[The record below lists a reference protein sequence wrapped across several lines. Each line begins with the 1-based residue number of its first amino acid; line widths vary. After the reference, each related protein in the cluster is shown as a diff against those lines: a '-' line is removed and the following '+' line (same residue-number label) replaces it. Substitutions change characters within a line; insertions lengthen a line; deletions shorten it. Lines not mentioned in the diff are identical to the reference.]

1 MTETPQP
8 RRIVYLILATLLP
21 GLAASIGAG
30 VLADVQIGVLA
41 GGLASIVGFV
51 IALASES
58 ESARAVTRTQEA
70 ADARRRAVAEERD
83 GALLEV
89 QTLAA
94 AIEGMD
100 EGMWITDAN
109 GVVLRHNEALRS
121 ILGTDQ
127 ELVGQRPLFLV
138 RRTELHDAVLRACRE
153 GVTST
158 VEVSM
163 DAPRSKTLEVHIAPL
178 GSSLPG
184 SAAVFRDVT
193 ERKRLERV
201 RQDFVANVSHELR
214 TPIAAILGYAETLAL
229 RGAVRRQARPADG
242 GDHPP
247 AVGAARRAGR
257 RTCSSSPAWMPASG
271 RSARRRSR
279 SERSRVRRARRWS
292 PAPLGKHLSLQL
304 RIPPEL
310 TARADPKA
318 LEQVLLNL
326 LDNAI
331 KYTPEGG
338 TVELIGE
345 RVGDRAQL
353 SVKDTGLGIEAKH
366 LPRLFERFYRVDR
379 GRSREHGRDGTRA
392 VHRPAPGA
400 RDGGRGPGG
409 EPAGGGEHVH
419 RRPPG
424 CLTPPGQA
432 PTPHRMAGG

>member
-1 MTETPQP
+1 MNDRPHP
-8 RRIVYLILATLLP
+8 RRLAFLLLATLVP
-21 GLAASIGAG
+21 GIAAGAG
-30 VLADVQIGVLA
+30 ASVLAGVQTGLLA
-41 GGLASIVGFV
+41 GGLSSLVAFL

-58 ESARAVTRTQEA
+58 EAARALARVETSAEAQQRTL
-70 ADARRRAVAEERD
+70 AEERN

-109 GVVLRHNEALRS
+109 GVVLRHNEALRA

-138 RRTELHDAVLRACRE
+138 RRTDLHDAVIRACRE
-153 GVTST
+153 GVTSK

-178 GSSLPG
+178 GGSLPG
-184 SAAVFRDVT
+184 SSAVFRDVT

-214 TPIAAILGYAETLAL
+214 TPIAAILGYAETLRSGAL
-229 RGAVRRQARPADG
+229 ADTKHAPQMVEIIHRQSERLGELVSDLLELSRLDAGERPLSSASVSLAEVARQASEAMEP
-242 GDHPP
+242 
-247 AVGAARRAGR
+247 RA
-257 RTCSSSPAWMPASG
+257 T
-271 RSARRRSR
+271 
-279 SERSRVRRARRWS
+279 
-292 PAPLGKHLSLQL
+292 GKRLSVQL
-304 RIPPEL
+304 RVPGDL

-338 TVELIGE
+338 TVELLGE

-353 SVKDTGLGIEAKH
+353 SVKDTGLGIESKH
-366 LPRLFERFYRVDR
+366 LPRLFERFYRADR
-379 GRSREHGRDGTRA
+379 GRSRDMGGTGLGLSIVRHLVHGMEGEVRVASQLGVGSTFT
-392 VHRPAPGA
+392 VVLPAA
-400 RDGGRGPGG
+400 
-409 EPAGGGEHVH
+409 
-419 RRPPG
+419 
-424 CLTPPGQA
+424 
-432 PTPHRMAGG
+432 

>member
-1 MTETPQP
+1 
-8 RRIVYLILATLLP
+8 V
-21 GLAASIGAG
+21 
-30 VLADVQIGVLA
+30 
-41 GGLASIVGFV
+41 
-51 IALASES
+51 ALVVAVASES
-58 ESARAVTRTQEA
+58 EAAHSLVEAGEA
-70 ADARRRAVAEERD
+70 ADARQRAVSEERND
-83 GALLEV
+83 ALLEV

-109 GVVLRHNEALRS
+109 GVVLRHNEALRT

-153 GVTST
+153 GVTSK

-163 DAPRSKTLEVHIAPL
+163 DAPRNKTLEVHIAPL
-178 GSSLPG
+178 GASLPG

-214 TPIAAILGYAETLAL
+214 TPIAAILGYAETLRSGAL
-229 RGAVRRQARPADG
+229 SDAKHAPQMVEIIHRQSERLGELVSDLLELSRLDAGERPLSSSAVSLGEVARQASEAMEPR
-242 GDHPP
+242 
-247 AVGAARRAGR
+247 AA
-257 RTCSSSPAWMPASG
+257 
-271 RSARRRSR
+271 
-279 SERSRVRRARRWS
+279 
-292 PAPLGKHLSLQL
+292 GKHLSLHL
-304 RIPPEL
+304 RIPDDL

-338 TVELIGE
+338 AVELIGE
-345 RVGDRAQL
+345 RVGDLAEL
-353 SVKDTGLGIEAKH
+353 SVKDTGLGIEARH

-379 GRSREHGRDGTRA
+379 GRSREMGGTGLGLSIVRHLVHGMEGEVRVASQLGVGTTFT
-392 VHRPAPGA
+392 VVLP
-400 RDGGRGPGG
+400 
-409 EPAGGGEHVH
+409 VV
-419 RRPPG
+419 
-424 CLTPPGQA
+424 
-432 PTPHRMAGG
+432 

>member
-1 MTETPQP
+1 MNENPQP
-8 RRIVYLILATLLP
+8 RRIAFLLLATVLP
-21 GLAASIGAG
+21 GLTAAIAAGA
-30 VLADVQIGVLA
+30 LADVQTGLLA
-41 GGLASIVGFV
+41 GGLAAFV
-51 IALASES
+51 SFIIALVSES
-58 ESARAVTRTQEA
+58 EAARSLRSVGEA
-70 ADARRRAVAEERD
+70 ADARQRASLEERD

-89 QTLAA
+89 ETLAA

-109 GVVLRHNEALRS
+109 GVVIRHNEALRS
-121 ILGTDQ
+121 ILGTDL

-153 GVTST
+153 GVTSK

-163 DAPRSKTLEVHIAPL
+163 DVPRIKTLEVHIAPL
-178 GSSLPG
+178 GGSLPG

-214 TPIAAILGYAETLAL
+214 TPIAAILGYAETLRSGAL
-229 RGAVRRQARPADG
+229 ADAAHAPQMVEIIHRQSERLGELVSDLLELSRLDAGERPLSSTPVSLDEVARQASEAMEPR
-242 GDHPP
+242 
-247 AVGAARRAGR
+247 AA
-257 RTCSSSPAWMPASG
+257 
-271 RSARRRSR
+271 
-279 SERSRVRRARRWS
+279 
-292 PAPLGKHLSLQL
+292 GKRLSFQL
-304 RIPPEL
+304 HIPPDL

-338 TVELIGE
+338 TVELVGE
-345 RVGDRAQL
+345 RVGDRAEL

-379 GRSREHGRDGTRA
+379 GRSREQGGTGLGLSIVRHLVHGME
-392 VHRPAPGA
+392 
-400 RDGGRGPGG
+400 G
-409 EPAGGGEHVH
+409 EVRVASQLGVGSTFTVVLPVG
-419 RRPPG
+419 
-424 CLTPPGQA
+424 
-432 PTPHRMAGG
+432 

>member
-1 MTETPQP
+1 MNESPQP
-8 RRIVYLILATLLP
+8 RRILFLLLAALLP

-30 VLADVQIGVLA
+30 AIADVSTGLLA
-41 GGLASIVGFV
+41 GGLAAFV
-51 IALASES
+51 SFIIALFSES
-58 ESARAVTRTQEA
+58 DAARAVTQTEEA
-70 ADARRRAVAEERD
+70 GDARQRAVAEERD

-100 EGMWITDAN
+100 QGMWITDAN
-109 GVVLRHNEALRS
+109 GVVLRHNEALRT

-153 GVTST
+153 GVPST

-163 DAPRSKTLEVHIAPL
+163 DAPRSKTLEVHIVPL
-178 GSSLPG
+178 GASLPG

-214 TPIAAILGYAETLAL
+214 TPIAAILGYAETLRSGAL
-229 RGAVRRQARPADG
+229 SDAKHAPQMVEIIHRQSERLGELVSDLLELSRLDAGERPLSSTKVSLEEVARQASEAMEPS
-242 GDHPP
+242 
-247 AVGAARRAGR
+247 AA
-257 RTCSSSPAWMPASG
+257 
-271 RSARRRSR
+271 
-279 SERSRVRRARRWS
+279 
-292 PAPLGKHLSLQL
+292 GKRLSVQL
-304 RIPPEL
+304 RIPPDL
-310 TARADPKA
+310 SARADPKA

-338 TVELIGE
+338 TVELVGE

-353 SVKDTGLGIEAKH
+353 SVKDTGLGIEARH

-379 GRSREHGRDGTRA
+379 GRSREMGGTGLGLSIVRHLVHGMEGEVRVASQLGVGSTFT
-392 VHRPAPGA
+392 VVLPAA
-400 RDGGRGPGG
+400 
-409 EPAGGGEHVH
+409 
-419 RRPPG
+419 
-424 CLTPPGQA
+424 
-432 PTPHRMAGG
+432 

>member
-1 MTETPQP
+1 MNDSPQP
-8 RRIVYLILATLLP
+8 RRILFLLLAALLP

-30 VLADVQIGVLA
+30 AIADVSAGLLA
-41 GGLASIVGFV
+41 GGLAAFV
-51 IALASES
+51 SFIIALFSES
-58 ESARAVTRTQEA
+58 DAARAVTRIEEA
-70 ADARRRAVAEERD
+70 GDARQRAVAEERD

-89 QTLAA
+89 RTLAA

-100 EGMWITDAN
+100 QGMWITDAN
-109 GVVLRHNEALRS
+109 GVVLRHNEALRT

-153 GVTST
+153 RVPST

-163 DAPRSKTLEVHIAPL
+163 DAPRSKTLEVHIVPL
-178 GSSLPG
+178 GASLPG

-214 TPIAAILGYAETLAL
+214 TPIAAILGYAETLRSGAL
-229 RGAVRRQARPADG
+229 SDAKHAPQMVEIIHRQSERLGELVSDLLELSRLDAGERPLSSSKVSLEEVARQASEAMEPS
-242 GDHPP
+242 
-247 AVGAARRAGR
+247 AA
-257 RTCSSSPAWMPASG
+257 
-271 RSARRRSR
+271 
-279 SERSRVRRARRWS
+279 
-292 PAPLGKHLSLQL
+292 GKRLSVQL
-304 RIPPEL
+304 RIPPDL
-310 TARADPKA
+310 SARADPKA

-338 TVELIGE
+338 TVELVGE

-353 SVKDTGLGIEAKH
+353 SVKDTGLGIEARH

-379 GRSREHGRDGTRA
+379 GRSREMGGTGLGLSIVRHLVHGMEGEVRVASQLGVGSTFT
-392 VHRPAPGA
+392 VVLPAA
-400 RDGGRGPGG
+400 
-409 EPAGGGEHVH
+409 
-419 RRPPG
+419 
-424 CLTPPGQA
+424 
-432 PTPHRMAGG
+432 

>member
-1 MTETPQP
+1 VNESPQP
-8 RRIVYLILATLLP
+8 RRILFLLLAALLP

-30 VLADVQIGVLA
+30 AIADVSTGLLA
-41 GGLASIVGFV
+41 GGLAAFV
-51 IALASES
+51 SFIIALFSES
-58 ESARAVTRTQEA
+58 DAARAVTQTEEA
-70 ADARRRAVAEERD
+70 GDARQRAVAEERD

-100 EGMWITDAN
+100 EGMWITDSN
-109 GVVLRHNEALRS
+109 GVVLRHNEALRT

-153 GVTST
+153 GVPST

-163 DAPRSKTLEVHIAPL
+163 DAPRSKTLEVHIVPL
-178 GSSLPG
+178 GASLPG

-214 TPIAAILGYAETLAL
+214 TPIAAILGYAETLRSGAL
-229 RGAVRRQARPADG
+229 SDAKHAPQMVEIIHRQSERLGELVSDLLELSRLDAGERPLSSTKVSLEEVARQASEAMEPS
-242 GDHPP
+242 
-247 AVGAARRAGR
+247 AA
-257 RTCSSSPAWMPASG
+257 
-271 RSARRRSR
+271 
-279 SERSRVRRARRWS
+279 
-292 PAPLGKHLSLQL
+292 GKRLSLQL
-304 RIPPEL
+304 RIPPDL
-310 TARADPKA
+310 SARADPKA

-338 TVELIGE
+338 TVELVGE

-353 SVKDTGLGIEAKH
+353 SVKDTGLGIEARH

-379 GRSREHGRDGTRA
+379 GRSREMGGTGLGLSIVRHLVHGMEGEVRVASQLGVGSTFT
-392 VHRPAPGA
+392 VVLPAA
-400 RDGGRGPGG
+400 
-409 EPAGGGEHVH
+409 
-419 RRPPG
+419 
-424 CLTPPGQA
+424 
-432 PTPHRMAGG
+432 